1 MLDFSK
7 SLLLLGFCLILVV
20 LTGCSSGDK
29 DLSRVDYSTQIK
41 PIINKHCITCH
52 GGVKRQADF
61 SLLFRQDA
69 LDTTESGKPVIIPGD
84 VHSELIR
91 RITSNDPEERMPYK
105 EEPLSKDEIK
115 ILTEWIKQGAP
126 WGDHWAYVAPKKI
139 EVPKSN
145 TLLSGF
151 WFEDAWPKND
161 IDYFIQEKLKEV
173 GLQPSDEADKAT
185 LIRRVSLDLVGLPP
199 TEEQVKQFLSDD
211 SDEAYEKLVDELLA
225 SPAFGE
231 KWASWWL
238 DMARYSDTR
247 GYEKDA
253 SRNIWRYRDWV
264 IKALNLD
271 KPFDQFTIEQLAGDL
286 LPAPTDD
293 QLIATAFHRNT
304 MNNDE
309 GGTIDEEYRVA
320 SVIDRV
326 NTTWAVWQSTTMACV
341 QCHSHPYDPFRHE
354 EYYKSMAFFNNTRDE
369 DTPGEHPNLRIYKE
383 EDQQRIKDIST
394 WIKKYSSPAKE
405 VEVNNFLRTLE
416 PKIHAHNCDQFV
428 NGALVDTKF
437 LGIRNGGS
445 VRLKNTNLE
454 GKTNIVLHYWMNKPG
469 GSIEIRLDK
478 LDGEVIANI
487 KLDTT
492 GRNQLTTTFPLR
504 QTSGPHDLYFV
515 FKNSKLKPDQSVC
528 GVEWF
533 AFRDDLPGKD
543 QAEFKSIQENF
554 TGLLNSEV
562 ENIPV
567 MVESNEDLYRETTIF
582 ERGNWMVKGEAVKPD
597 APKSLNPFVS
607 EMPRNRLGF
616 AQWLVAKDNPL
627 TGRTVVNQVWEQMF
641 GNGIVETMEDFGT
654 QGALPSHPE
663 LLDYLALEF
672 TNDYQWSLKKLIREI
687 AVSATYRQDS
697 RVTADVTEK
706 DPSNKWL
713 SHGSRIR
720 LSAEQVRDQALAV
733 SGLLSKK
740 MYGRPVMPFQP
751 DGVWQVVY
759 NDDRWE
765 TSQGEDQYRKA
776 IYTFQKRT
784 SPYPSMI
791 SFDGSSRE
799 VCTIRRIRTNTP
811 LQALVTLNDPVYMDA
826 ARALANKM
834 MRAGNTTEERISSG
848 YEVALFHTISER
860 KLVALTSLYSN
871 AFDQYKLDKK
881 ASQQILKTEN
891 SPPELAAMTIVAN
904 AILNLDEFLTKE

>member
-1 MLDFSK
+1 MNLQKLIQVAGFS
-7 SLLLLGFCLILVV
+7 LFFA
-20 LTGCSSGDK
+20 
-29 DLSRVDYSTQIK
+29 LSACESKKETSIIDYSSQVK

-105 EEPLSKDEIK
+105 EEPLSKEEIK
-115 ILTEWIKQGAP
+115 VLSEWIKQGAP

-139 EVPKSN
+139 ELPKSN
-145 TLLSGF
+145 KLLASF
-151 WFEDAWPKND
+151 WFQEEWAKND
-161 IDYFIQEKLKEV
+161 IDYFVEQKLKEV
-173 GLQPSDEADKAT
+173 GLKPSKEADKAT
-185 LIRRVSLDLVGLPP
+185 LIRRASLDLVGLPP
-199 TEEQVKQFLSDD
+199 TKEQVKRFLEDT
-211 SDEAYEKLVDELLA
+211 SDEAYEKLIDELLA

-238 DMARYSDTR
+238 DMARYADTR

-253 SRNIWRYRDWV
+253 SRSIWRYRDWV
-264 IKALNLD
+264 IKALNSN

-354 EYYKSMAFFNNTRDE
+354 EYYQSMAFFNNTRDE
-369 DTPGEHPNLRIYKE
+369 DTPGEHPNLRIYNSD
-383 EDQQRIKDIST
+383 DQDKLNNIRAWVTAHST
-394 WIKKYSSPAKE
+394 PEKA

-445 VRLKNTNLE
+445 VRLKNTNLD
-454 GKTNIVLHYWMNKPG
+454 GKKNMVLHYWMSKPG
-469 GSIEIRLDK
+469 GSIEIRRDK
-478 LDGEVIANI
+478 LDGEILSLI

-492 GRNQLTTTFPLR
+492 GRAQVTTTFPILE
-504 QTSGPHDLYFV
+504 TAGSHDLYFI
-515 FKNSKLKPDQSVC
+515 FKNPKLKPTESVC

-533 AFRDDLPGKD
+533 TFQDDLPGKD
-543 QAEFKSIQENF
+543 QADFSPVKENF
-554 TGLLNSEV
+554 YQLLNANV
-562 ENIPV
+562 ENVPV
-567 MVESNEDLYRETTIF
+567 MVESNNELFRQTNIF
-582 ERGNWMVKGEAVKPD
+582 ERGNWMVKGEVVNPD
-597 APKSLNPFVS
+597 VPKSLNPFVN
-607 EMPRNRLGF
+607 EMPRNRLGL

-663 LLDYLALEF
+663 LLDYMALQLTGEF
-672 TNDYQWSLKKLIREI
+672 KWDLKKLIREI
-687 AVSATYRQDS
+687 AFSATYRQDS
-697 RVTADVTEK
+697 RVTKEVTEK

-740 MYGRPVMPFQP
+740 MYGKPVMPFQP
-751 DGVWQVVY
+751 EGVWQVVY

-765 TSQGEDQYRKA
+765 TSTGEDQYRRA

-811 LQALVTLNDPVYMDA
+811 LQALVTLNDPVFMDA
-826 ARALANKM
+826 ARALASNM
-834 MRAGNTTEERISSG
+834 MKAGKTTEERISSG
-848 YEVALFHTISER
+848 YQAALFHTISEQ
-860 KLVALTSLYSN
+860 KLTAFTSLYST
-871 AFDQYKLDKK
+871 ALDEFKQNKK
-881 ASQQILKTEN
+881 ASLQISKQEN
-891 SPPELAAMTIVAN
+891 SQPDLAAMTIVAN